1 MKIIIVGLGNFG
13 SSLGGQ
19 LTKMGHEVIGVD
31 RNMQKVEHFK
41 ESFSHTI
48 CLNSADATAV
58 RNLPIRDA
66 DVVLVA
72 IGEDEGANILTTAL
86 MKQMK
91 AKRLISRAVSPLHK
105 TILEA
110 MQVDE
115 IVHPEEETANRWAWK
130 LNLHN
135 VLESFPLS
143 PDYHIV
149 EAYLPEQFE
158 GKTLEEAGFMRN
170 YRVVVLS
177 TMKVSEEKNELGSL
191 IKKNRVQGVAHAKT
205 KLEKGD
211 VLVLYGHIRDI
222 KRLLE

>member
-1 MKIIIVGLGNFG
+1 MKYIIIGLGNFG
-13 SSLGGQ
+13 SSLGAQ

-31 RNMQKVEHFK
+31 QNMQKVEHFK

-48 CLNSADATAV
+48 CLNSADATSV

-72 IGEDEGANILTTAL
+72 IGENEGANILTTAL

-130 LNLHN
+130 LNLHKI
-135 VLESFPLS
+135 LESFPLS

-149 EAYLPEQFE
+149 EAYLPEQYA

-191 IKKNRVQGVAHAKT
+191 IKKNKVQGVAHAKT

-211 VLVLYGHIRDI
+211 VLVVYGHIRDI

>member
-1 MKIIIVGLGNFG
+1 
-13 SSLGGQ
+13 
-19 LTKMGHEVIGVD
+19 
-31 RNMQKVEHFK
+31 
-41 ESFSHTI
+41 
-48 CLNSADATAV
+48 
-58 RNLPIRDA
+58 
-66 DVVLVA
+66 
-72 IGEDEGANILTTAL
+72 
-86 MKQMK
+86 
-91 AKRLISRAVSPLHK
+91 
-105 TILEA
+105 
-110 MQVDE
+110 
-115 IVHPEEETANRWAWK
+115 
-130 LNLHN
+130 
-135 VLESFPLS
+135 
-143 PDYHIV
+143 V